1 MASRLVGAI
10 IWTDAGIL
18 SIGPLGTNFGEILIE
33 IRTFIIQ
40 ENALENA

>member
-1 MASRLVGAI
+1 MASHLIGAI

-18 SIGPLGTNFGEILIE
+18 SLGRLGANLSEILIE

-40 ENALENA
+40 ENALEHD